1 MPPHIMGPRS
11 ADLAFL
17 FLTVLI
23 PVPHS
28 LDTTGYPQLIISVQW
43 TQISEPG
50 PQLPAVT
57 PAAAAS
63 ELRDTWDWKVQLSA
77 LF

>member
-1 MPPHIMGPRS
+1 MPPHITGHQS

-17 FLTVLI
+17 FLIVLI
-23 PVPHS
+23 PVPDS
-28 LDTTGYPQLIISVQW
+28 LDTTGYPQLITSVQC
-43 TQISEPG
+43 TQILEPG

-57 PAAAAS
+57 PAASS
-63 ELRDTWDWKVQLSA
+63 ELRDTRDWKVQLSA